1 MKEDTLIQLYWAI
14 FEAWSAQVDSYWTR
28 TNYFAAFE
36 IAAIGGTWVVL
47 NANDLTVGRYSLV
60 LASFLTA
67 SWIFSNV
74 KSHDYLMYWWKALA
88 EIEAMPGWE
97 QKKPDFVSGHPKRK
111 RNCKDQLKFR
121 TTTSRT
127 GSSRSLSWLSGSL
140 WFTPTGMEP
149 PTFRRL
155 TSK

>member
-97 QKKPDFVSGHPKRK
+97 QKKPDFVSGHPKRRK
-111 RNCKDQLKFR
+111 KLRGLAKIPYHYFTNWFVPLALLAVWVALVYTDWNG
-121 TTTSRT
+121 TTHVPQIN
-127 GSSRSLSWLSGSL
+127 L
-140 WFTPTGMEP
+140 
-149 PTFRRL
+149 
-155 TSK
+155 